1 MKLSGFLF
9 GGAVGMVAALY
20 VARKR
25 PGTAA
30 MVSSAMSSACSS
42 MGKKAM
48 SMMMNGKWQ
57 AQAAASVPKHSD
69 GNAKRST
76 GDWGLIEGL
85 IQSDPELREQT
96 NQILA
101 ESSSKPH

>member
-30 MVSSAMSSACSS
+30 MASSAISSACAT

-57 AQAAASVPKHSD
+57 AQAATSVPKHSN
-69 GNAKRST
+69 GTAKSSK
-76 GDWGLIEGL
+76 GDWSQIEG
-85 IQSDPELREQT
+85 IINSDPELREQT

-101 ESSSKPH
+101 ESSSRTH